1 MDIFNEFTRD
11 ENHAILISSHIV
23 SDLEKICDYIAF
35 LHKGKL
41 ILCEEKDRL
50 KEEYG
55 VLHCTAQDAA
65 AIPVSTIV
73 GKRVSPL
80 GCELLVKRSG
90 VPGNPTFSP
99 VDIEQLFIFMAKE
112 EH

>member
-1 MDIFNEFTRD
+1 MKMNSCSMST
-11 ENHAILISSHIV
+11 
-23 SDLEKICDYIAF
+23 
-35 LHKGKL
+35 G
-41 ILCEEKDRL
+41 L

-65 AIPVSTIV
+65 AIPASAIV